1 MPATVIPVTGI
12 NEGFVGN
19 ISNEGFS
26 LRTPRNVSP
35 TDTLSIAF
43 GETLKLNLDN
53 TYSSIAQ
60 FILGGGTFTTAV
72 ALGIAVANTKTNGT
86 FPLNG
91 TNEAFTP
98 GGSFTPGQVCDALV
112 QGTIDVFCRVGT
124 PTGAG
129 GTVYLRTALNGAFPA
144 GVVGGLEAVAD
155 GGNTVALTN
164 VQWKTGIADSSN
176 SNVYQVTILLRQI
189 P

>member
-19 ISNEGFS
+19 ISNEGYS
-26 LRTPRNVSP
+26 LRTPRSINP
-35 TDTLSIAF
+35 TDTLNVAF
-43 GETLKLNLDN
+43 GETMVLNLNN
-53 TYSSIAQ
+53 TYSSVAE
-60 FILGGGTFTTAV
+60 FILGSGTVTDDTAIC
-72 ALGIAVANTKTNGT
+72 LAVANTKTNPT

-91 TNEAFTP
+91 TNDAFTP
-98 GGSFTPGQVCDALV
+98 GGTYTPGQVADALV
-112 QGTIDVFCRVGT
+112 QGTMDVFCRVGT

-129 GTVYLRTALNGAFPA
+129 GPVYVRVALNGAFPA

-155 GGNTVALTN
+155 GGNTVLVSN
-164 VQWKTGIADSSN
+164 MQWKTGIFDSSTG
-176 SNVYQVTILLRQI
+176 VAQVTILTRQI

>member
-19 ISNEGFS
+19 ISNEGYS
-26 LRTPRNVSP
+26 LRTPRNVNP
-35 TDTLSIAF
+35 ADTLNIAF
-43 GETLKLNLDN
+43 GESLVLNSNN
-53 TYSSIAQ
+53 TYSSVATFIAAS
-60 FILGGGTFTTAV
+60 GTVTSATPM
-72 ALGIAVANTKTNGT
+72 GIAVANTKTNST

-91 TNEAFTP
+91 TNLAYTP
-98 GGSFTPGQVCDALV
+98 GGAFTPGQVCDGLV

-124 PTGAG
+124 PSGAG
-129 GTVYLRTALNGAFPA
+129 GTVYIRVALNGAFPN
-144 GVVGGLEAVAD
+144 GVVGGFEAASD

-164 VQWKTGIADSSN
+164 IQWKTGIFDSSTG
-176 SNVYQVTILLRQI
+176 VAQVTVLLRTI